1 MAESTR
7 DLYVCVVHTREEGM
21 GSLGELEGL
30 VLLTLLRLG
39 TGAYG
44 VEVRREL
51 RERAGRDVSPGT
63 IYPTL
68 DRLERK
74 GLVSSWMSE
83 PVSERGGR
91 SRRLYAIEPAGLKAA
106 RESWDEMRALT
117 RGLESLL
124 EGSS

>member
-1 MAESTR
+1 
-7 DLYVCVVHTREEGM
+7 M
-21 GSLGELEGL
+21 GSLGELEHL
-30 VLLTLLRLG
+30 ILLTLLRLG
-39 TGAYG
+39 EGAYG

-51 RERAGRDVSPGT
+51 KGRAGRDVSPGT

-74 GLVSSWMSE
+74 GLVSSSMSE
-83 PVSERGGR
+83 PLPERGGR
-91 SRRLYAIEPAGLKAA
+91 SRRLYSVEPAGLRAA
-106 RESWDEMRALT
+106 RESWREVRAMA